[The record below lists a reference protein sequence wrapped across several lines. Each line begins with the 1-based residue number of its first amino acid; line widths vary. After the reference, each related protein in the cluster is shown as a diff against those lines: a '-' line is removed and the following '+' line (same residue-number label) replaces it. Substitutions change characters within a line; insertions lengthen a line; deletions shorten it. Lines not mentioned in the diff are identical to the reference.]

1 MIDRPRL
8 VICDLDGTL
17 VDSDKQLR
25 PAEIAAVKR
34 LNAAGIGFAVI
45 SARPPSGVLP
55 IVNALGLDGVHA
67 AFNGGTVFRPD
78 GSIVARETVDAEV
91 VRGMFELAGDAVEP
105 WVFAGRRWH
114 APSAEGLHTA
124 RERKSSNQEPIVT
137 RDFAPLFGDVDKLT
151 FVSDDHA
158 LLAGLCAKA
167 QQRFGDRATIAQSQV
182 YYLDVTPLAGN
193 KGAGIRAL
201 AGSRGID
208 LAETVAMGDQANDI
222 AMLEAAGF
230 GIAMGNA
237 PDAVKAKADAVTA
250 SNDEDGVAQAIDTLI
265 LKEPA

>member
-8 VICDLDGTL
+8 VVCDLDGTL

-25 PAEIAAVKR
+25 PAELAAVKR
-34 LNAAGIGFAVI
+34 LTAAGIGFAVI
-45 SARPPSGVLP
+45 SARPPSGVQP
-55 IVNALGLDGVHA
+55 IVEALGLEGVQA
-67 AFNGGTVFRPD
+67 AFNGGTLFRGD
-78 GSIVARETVDAEV
+78 GSVVARETVDEDV
-91 VRGMFELAGDAVEP
+91 VRGMFALVGDAAEP
-105 WVFAGRRWH
+105 WVFAAGRWH
-114 APSAEGLHTA
+114 ACVPDGAHA
-124 RERKSSNQEPIVT
+124 IRERKSSHQEPIVT
-137 RDFAPLFGDVDKLT
+137 ADFTPLFGDVDKLT
-151 FVSDDHA
+151 FVSDDRD

-167 QQRFGDRATIAQSQV
+167 QQRFGGRATVAQSQV

-201 AGSRGID
+201 ARSRGFD
-208 LAETVAMGDQANDI
+208 LAETIAIGDQANDI

-250 SNDEDGVAQAIDTLI
+250 SNDDDGVAQAIDTLI
-265 LKEPA
+265 LKQPA